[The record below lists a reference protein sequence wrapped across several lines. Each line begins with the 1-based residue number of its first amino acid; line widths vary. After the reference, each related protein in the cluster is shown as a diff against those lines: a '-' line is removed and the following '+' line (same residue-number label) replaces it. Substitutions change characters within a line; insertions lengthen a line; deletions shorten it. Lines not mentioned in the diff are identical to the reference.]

1 MPKTP
6 DRRLGTIAWVD
17 LTVPDAPQLR
27 EFYAAV
33 TGWVPEALS
42 MGDYDDYVMNAP
54 VSGTA
59 AAGVCHSRGAN
70 ADLPQQWIVY
80 IIVDDLDKRLAE
92 CRARGGNVIAGPKS
106 MGGTARYAV
115 IRDPAGAVAALYA
128 GALPSAP
135 DTKPKKKLARRPA
148 KKRSS
153 ATRKSRRKTTR
164 ASTGKP
170 TPKRTRSSTSG
181 ASKKRRSRA
190 R

>member
-59 AAGVCHSRGAN
+59 TAGVCHSRGAN
-70 ADLPQQWIVY
+70 ADLPQHWIVY

-92 CRARGGNVIAGPKS
+92 CRARGGDVIAGPKS

-128 GALPSAP
+128 GALPSVP
-135 DTKPKKKLARRPA
+135 ESKPKKKPAKPSA

-153 ATRKSRRKTTR
+153 SAGKSRRKTGRQPTAASTRKRPRPATR
-164 ASTGKP
+164 AV
-170 TPKRTRSSTSG
+170 
-181 ASKKRRSRA
+181 KKRRSRA